1 MRMGLKGTVYRRQKS
16 SPTRVPSC
24 CRTIQYHSER
34 IRPPRAFSRAS
45 ALPEAGEGP
54 CEAVHPC
61 PRRQPVMVSAM
72 VIIAFLLC
80 LVTLLKLISISNA
93 IRWLGGDAA
102 RYRKD
107 VIKNRP
113 QTVFALEVILQVWH
127 ANFFPFG
134 LKDYRLAAY
143 MRNLP
148 RRSVR
153 GTAAWWVLAV
163 FQKVFFQF
171 QGLAL
176 ASAVFFVLGAHA
188 SPKITWVP
196 HDVYGGVGAALGI
209 LLMIGIV
216 LLACESFTSYVVL
229 GSYGAAF
236 HRLDVRRRHI
246 LDEAAKPSTLLPQP
260 EDRNL
265 AIIEMFAY
273 AGIFLSAFMIM
284 ACATYFISVQ
294 LGGFSALHDPIGAG
308 LIDGRRLFDAFY
320 WTVNI
325 AGGSS
330 EAGPVT
336 MLAMLLAMIGTIT
349 YLLLTVIVLAAL
361 AGIVISAPGKSD

>member
-1 MRMGLKGTVYRRQKS
+1 
-16 SPTRVPSC
+16 
-24 CRTIQYHSER
+24 
-34 IRPPRAFSRAS
+34 
-45 ALPEAGEGP
+45 
-54 CEAVHPC
+54 
-61 PRRQPVMVSAM
+61 MVSAM
-72 VIIAFLLC
+72 MIVALLLC

-102 RYRKD
+102 QFRKD
-107 VIKNRP
+107 VVKNRP

-143 MRNLP
+143 MRKLP

-153 GTAAWWVLAV
+153 GTGAWWILAV

-176 ASAVFFVLGAHA
+176 ASAVFLVLGAHA
-188 SPKITWVP
+188 SPEITWAP
-196 HDVYGGVGAALGI
+196 HDVYGGMGAALGI

-236 HRLDVRRRHI
+236 HRLDMRRRHI

-294 LGGFSALHDPIGAG
+294 LGGFAALHDPIGAG
-308 LIDGRRLFDAFY
+308 LIDGRRLYNAFY

-330 EAGPVT
+330 EASPVT